1 MKKIIPVPNI
11 TSIYIHWP
19 FCNKICNYC
28 NFNKYA
34 VNKVEDNLVNQMG
47 HCLIQEGK
55 YLLNKVNPTKI
66 HTIYFGGGTPSL
78 MKPKVI
84 HVSIVL
90 FLMSKPRLLKVIKL
104 IFNKNLLIFL
114 GCY

>member
-55 YLLNKVNPTKI
+55 YLLTRINPTKI

-84 HVSIVL
+84 HVSI
-90 FLMSKPRLLKVIKL
+90 FRA
-104 IFNKNLLIFL
+104 IFEQIALLIL
-114 GCY
+114 L

>member
-1 MKKIIPVPNI
+1 MKRIIPLPNT

-84 HVSIVL
+84 HVSLVL
-90 FLMSKPRLLKVIKL
+90 F
-104 IFNKNLLIFL
+104 FN
-114 GCY
+114 

>member
-1 MKKIIPVPNI
+1 MKKIIPLPNV
-11 TSIYIHWP
+11 TSIYVHWP

-34 VNKVEDNLVNQMG
+34 VNKIEENIVNQMG
-47 HCLIQEGK
+47 QCLIQEGK

-78 MKPKVI
+78 MKPKVV
-84 HVSIVL
+84 HVSNFSSLKCECVL
-90 FLMSKPRLLKVIKL
+90 LTLDFLLNLSVI
-104 IFNKNLLIFL
+104 I
-114 GCY
+114 